1 MAAKKPAASTAV
13 VPYDEELAAAAA
25 AQMKQARRVSMSSSI
40 NTAGGLLQ
48 YNGAPIQDNTLD
60 MVVLTA
66 IAANVYYEGVFD
78 ASNPDPPTCYAFNFD
93 EDELCPTDEVE
104 ERQDQIS
111 QPPTE
116 GCAKCWANQ
125 WNSADTGRGKA
136 CKNSVKLALVPSD
149 AVETGAALDESEVIT
164 LNVPVTSVKG
174 WVNHQ
179 RDVSQRYALPTW
191 GVHTNVSVTPNP
203 KGGFMLMFGTS
214 EAGKVVLDAEIMA
227 AMKRKIAVGEE
238 AVQQAY
244 QSRSDDDGGSAPTIA
259 PPKSRKPAAPA
270 GVSSKKPGGPVA
282 AKKAATKRKF

>member
-1 MAAKKPAASTAV
+1 MASKKPAASTAV
-13 VPYDEELAAAAA
+13 VAYDEELAAAAA

-78 ASNPDPPTCYAFNFD
+78 ASNPAPPTCYAFNFD

-104 ERQDQIS
+104 ERQDAIS
-111 QPPTE
+111 QPPTT

-149 AVETGAALDESEVIT
+149 AVETAAALDESEVIT

-203 KGGFMLMFGTS
+203 KGGFMLMFGTA
-214 EAGKVVLDAEIMA
+214 EAGKVALDAELMA

-244 QSRSDDDGGSAPTIA
+244 QARSDDDAKQPTIA
-259 PPKSRKPAAPA
+259 PPKSRKAAAPA
-270 GVSSKKPGGPVA
+270 GVSSKKPGGAPVA
-282 AKKAATKRKF
+282 AKKARKF